1 MPPPYIPEALT
12 YHQLVVNSVDF
23 QDSLDTLNT
32 MWSDAFNAWRNS
44 IQRHDAQEVQDA
56 YGKVYKSIKRRIT
69 LVTNRLH
76 ETRKER
82 MNRDWDAMIQHLNSL
97 RELVQD
103 AQELRTTQ
111 GENAGGP

>member
-1 MPPPYIPEALT
+1 MPPRYIPAALT

-23 QDSLDTLNT
+23 KDQLDTLYA

-56 YGKVYKSIKRRIT
+56 HGKVYKSIKRRIT

-76 ETRKER
+76 ETRKEK
-82 MNRDWDAMIQHLNSL
+82 MNRDLNSL
-97 RELVQD
+97 RELVQNA
-103 AQELRTTQ
+103 AQLRATQ